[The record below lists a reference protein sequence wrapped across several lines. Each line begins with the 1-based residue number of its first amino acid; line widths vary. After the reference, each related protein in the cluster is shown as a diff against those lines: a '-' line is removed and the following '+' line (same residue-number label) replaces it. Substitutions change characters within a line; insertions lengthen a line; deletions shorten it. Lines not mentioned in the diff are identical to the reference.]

1 MFIDLN
7 KMSWCPTPDC
17 KYAFYKL
24 EGNNENDFQCPICDQ
39 R

>member
-1 MFIDLN
+1 
-7 KMSWCPTPDC
+7 MSWCPTPDC

-24 EGNNENDFQCPICDQ
+24 EGANDYDFGCPLCNQ